1 MSFWNDF
8 KRKRARLIQL
18 TGKSRKMKGKKFLSK
33 YHICQNLTS
42 ILAETL
48 PTLIAPLSNSEIMKN
63 PN

>member
-33 YHICQNLTS
+33 YHICQNQTS

-48 PTLIAPLSNSEIMKN
+48 PT
-63 PN
+63 